1 MGWLLATC
9 GLRTYAGN
17 VPQGGFK
24 ARTEAKRK
32 IGLLPLFHRK
42 DALNGVGI
50 RHSALTALYTKT
62 PASLVLAGVLYN
74 SAWQGKSR

>member
-1 MGWLLATC
+1 MGWLLAARC
-9 GLRTYAGN
+9 VRTYAGN

-24 ARTEAKRK
+24 ARTATKRK
-32 IGLLPLFHRK
+32 NGPHTLFHRK
-42 DALNGVGI
+42 HHLNGVGI

-74 SAWQGKSR
+74 NALQGKSR